1 VPAFL
6 VVALG
11 VALALHMSP
20 SGAGSTVNPAPAS
33 TVGAVDGVAITVADM
48 DRSVAFY
55 STVLFFEKVSDVQTS
70 GPSID
75 RLLGAAGARVR
86 VVTMRLGAEKIEL
99 IEYLGQNGRAMPA
112 DTRRDDRALESL
124 AIVVN
129 DMDQAYLW
137 LRRHHVEQTSPEP
150 QRVPDW
156 NPNAGGTRAFFF
168 KDPDGH
174 ALEILQFPVGKGD
187 ARWQRPSERI
197 FLGIDHT
204 AIVVGDT
211 EKSLKW
217 YRDTL
222 GLRIAGGSESS
233 GPEQERLSSVP
244 GAPLRITTLRAAE
257 GPAIEL
263 VEYLAPRDGRPYPR
277 DTMGED
283 LVRWHTLLV
292 TADVDAVA
300 AKLGAASGLTTR
312 PTLVST
318 ADTLLGFRRGI
329 TTEDPDGHAIQ
340 LRAREGAPAKRPPES
355 MK

>member
-1 VPAFL
+1 MSARLRLAPALL
-6 VVALG
+6 VTLLG

-20 SGAGSTVNPAPAS
+20 SGAGSTVNPAPTSPVSA
-33 TVGAVDGVAITVADM
+33 VGGVAIPVADM

-55 STVLFFEKVSDVQTS
+55 STVLFFDTVSDVQTS

-75 RLLGAAGARVR
+75 RLLGVTGARVR
-86 VVTMRLGAEKIEL
+86 VVTMRLGAERIEL
-99 IEYLGQNGRAMPA
+99 VEYLGRNGRPVP
-112 DTRRDDRALESL
+112 DDARSNDRSFQHI

-137 LRRHHVEQTSPEP
+137 LRRHRVEQTSPEP
-150 QRVPDW
+150 QRLPDW
-156 NPNAGGTRAFFF
+156 NPNTGGIRAFGF

-174 ALEILQFPVGKGD
+174 ALEILQFPAGKGD
-187 ARWQRPSERI
+187 ARWQRPSDRV

-204 AIVVGDT
+204 AIVVSDT
-211 EKSLKW
+211 EKSLKL

-244 GAPLRITTLRAAE
+244 GARLRITTLRATE

-263 VEYLAPRDGRPYPR
+263 LEYLAPRDGRPYPR
-277 DTMGED
+277 DARGED

-292 TADVDAVA
+292 ITDADA
-300 AKLGAASGLTTR
+300 AAIKLAAASEMSDR
-312 PTLVST
+312 PAIISIFD
-318 ADTLLGFRRGI
+318 AAPSFRRAI
-329 TTEDPDGHAIQ
+329 ALHDLDGHALQ
-340 LRAREGAPAKRPPES
+340 LRAR
-355 MK
+355 